1 METNIN
7 NGVEET
13 DAEERLEDIMHE
25 ALTRIEKLSITSGSS
40 SVAALREMARKK

>member
-25 ALTRIEKLSITSGSS
+25 ALTRVEKLSITSGSS
-40 SVAALREMARKK
+40 SMAALHEMARKR